1 VIVSEILPPDDNGG
15 AVNKTSSCAGVGP
28 VNLRDKINK
37 GQAYSPWKPMN
48 EIQVIEAFAAVGVI
62 ILLGFLGS
70 LLFYK
75 TKIPDIVLL
84 IFLGVLI
91 GPHVLGLTSPDVM
104 HAVEVFSPLFM
115 AIALVIILFDG
126 GLNLNYQNVLDTIG
140 KATMFTVLNFV
151 TFVGLATVVAYY
163 FLGITNWTIAMLLG
177 AILGGTSSAIVIPIV
192 SKMSIGE
199 DAKNLLILESV
210 ITDVLVIV
218 TVVSM
223 VHIMLTNTTDMTVAS
238 SSLANAFLVAMVVGF
253 LFGIF
258 WLKSLKV
265 LKGKPFSFMIT
276 LAILFI
282 LYALVE
288 GALHSSGAIAA
299 LIFGLVLGN
308 KDEFARIFKK
318 SPEDFVFDEHIK
330 QFHSEMSFMVKTF
343 FFVYLGIIFNLNALA
358 SFPIMIASLSLF
370 AVVVLARYPIAKAV
384 GRVAHMTPRETEATF
399 IMFPRGLSAAVLATY
414 PYMMLRNSPVWDTL
428 NQHTQDFLQNDIVNV
443 VFVVLV
449 LTAVAASVGTIIIE
463 RRTPEDEKQKEEETD
478 IDPTTMWYQTHAPT
492 VRKRKAV
499 RDKES
504 KPHATPSKV
513 KEVST
518 RKEYKKADK
527 IKKPPSAEKTA
538 KKAEPVPKDK
548 KSSLPKR
555 TPKRSK
561 KSGAEKQPKKRN

>member
-1 VIVSEILPPDDNGG
+1 
-15 AVNKTSSCAGVGP
+15 
-28 VNLRDKINK
+28 
-37 GQAYSPWKPMN
+37 MN
-48 EIQVIEAFAAVGVI
+48 ETQVIEAFAAIGII

-75 TKIPDIVLL
+75 TKIPDIILL
-84 IFLGVLI
+84 ILLGVII
-91 GPHVLGLTSPDVM
+91 GPDVLALTSRDVM
-104 HAVEVFSPLFM
+104 SAIKVFSPFFM

-140 KATMFTVLNFV
+140 KATLFTVINFV
-151 TFVGLATVVAYY
+151 TFVSLATVVAYY
-163 FLGITNWTIAMLLG
+163 FLGITNWTVAMLLG

-192 SKMSIGE
+192 SKMSIGD

-258 WLKSLKV
+258 WLKSLKI

-282 LYALVE
+282 LYAVVE

-343 FFVYLGIIFNLNALA
+343 FFVYLGVIFNLNALA
-358 SFPIMIASLSLF
+358 SLPIMFASLTLF
-370 AVVVLARYPIAKAV
+370 AVVVLARFPVAKAV
-384 GRVAHMTPRETEATF
+384 GRISHMSARETEATF

-414 PYMMLRNSPVWDTL
+414 PYMMLHSAPVWDTL
-428 NQHTQDFLQNDIVNV
+428 SAHTQDFLRNDVVNV

-449 LTAVAASVGTIIIE
+449 LTAVAASMGTIIIE
-463 RRTPEDEKQKEEETD
+463 RKVPADEKQKEEESGV
-478 IDPTTMWYQTHAPT
+478 DPTTMWYQTHNPNI
-492 VRKRKAV
+492 RKRKVARGKQV
-499 RDKES
+499 EKASGISAKDI
-504 KPHATPSKV
+504 
-513 KEVST
+513 KEVNAK
-518 RKEYKKADK
+518 KEYKKAEK
-527 IKKPPSAEKTA
+527 IKRAPVTPATKKGEKERKKAAEKPLRSGYKPDIREKPA
-538 KKAEPVPKDK
+538 RKKKE
-548 KSSLPKR
+548 
-555 TPKRSK
+555 
-561 KSGAEKQPKKRN
+561 

>member
-1 VIVSEILPPDDNGG
+1 
-15 AVNKTSSCAGVGP
+15 
-28 VNLRDKINK
+28 
-37 GQAYSPWKPMN
+37 MN
-48 EIQVIEAFAAVGVI
+48 EVQVIEAFAAIGII
-62 ILLGFLGS
+62 ILLGFFGS
-70 LLFYK
+70 LLFSK
-75 TKIPDIVLL
+75 TKIPDIILL
-84 IFLGVLI
+84 ILLGVLI
-91 GPHVLGLTSPDVM
+91 GPHVLGLTTPDVM
-104 HAVEVFSPLFM
+104 HAVEVFSPFFM
-115 AIALVIILFDG
+115 ALALVIILFDG

-140 KATMFTVLNFV
+140 RATIFTVLNFV
-151 TFVGLATVVAYY
+151 TFVSLATVVAYY
-163 FLGITNWTIAMLLG
+163 FLGITNWSIAMLLG

-223 VHIMLTNTTDMTVAS
+223 IHLLLTNTSDMTVAS

-258 WLKSLKV
+258 WLKSLKI

-288 GALHSSGAIAA
+288 GVLHSSGAIAA

-318 SPEDFVFDEHIK
+318 SPEEFVFDEHIK

-343 FFVYLGIIFNLNALA
+343 FFVYLGIIFNLNALL
-358 SFPIMIASLSLF
+358 SLPIMFASLSLF
-370 AVVVLARYPIAKAV
+370 AVVVLARYPISRAV

-414 PYMMLRNSPVWDTL
+414 PYMMLRTSAVWDTL
-428 NQHTQDFLQNDIVNV
+428 DAHTQAFLQNDIVNV

-449 LTAVAASVGTIIIE
+449 ITALAASVGTIIIE
-463 RRTPEDEKQKEEETD
+463 RRVPEDERQEETETTL
-478 IDPTTMWYQTHAPT
+478 DPTTMWYQTHNPNIR
-492 VRKRKAV
+492 VRKLAK
-499 RDKES
+499 DK
-504 KPHATPSKV
+504 KGTTPSAKDI
-513 KEVST
+513 KELSSK
-518 RKEYKKADK
+518 KEYHTQGK
-527 IKKPPSAEKTA
+527 IKKSPSATTNVPTKKKEPKEKKGMKTKKSVQQKKNPSKEKTTVKR
-538 KKAEPVPKDK
+538 KK
-548 KSSLPKR
+548 
-555 TPKRSK
+555 
-561 KSGAEKQPKKRN
+561 N